1 MQGLMVFFIV
11 VYLVSFCLLALFGWY
26 ACFPKQVGFVWVVAR
41 KDREEIIGQ
50 VESWSH

>member
-26 ACFPKQVGFVWVVAR
+26 TFVFPNMLALYGW
-41 KDREEIIGQ
+41 
-50 VESWSH
+50 